1 MPNLAV
7 RGLCN
12 EYQGSGR
19 KYPEHPLVRSV
30 LNVSSHVGEAGKA
43 TSPRDTARGSPGPSG
58 AACGCAMAGCREGME
73 PLASGVHPPQP
84 GRTRGCPGLYLWSAG
99 SGGQSSRGS
108 SSTSPGR
115 SAVTSRPRVRLQPVS
130 NYSRSRALCHH
141 TTPHHTGP
149 SAAVAPRSS
158 GASPGTS
165 RLRQHLSPRPLPC
178 LQFCITAHAL
188 SNTCEQVRKPGHS
201 SYHSCRDAGSIGI
214 SWTFQQRD
222 NGTILQAPEAQWGL
236 SLFPQAPITPLTW
249 LISTPSSSCLQNEDG
264 DPAHEQYVAIPA
276 CQLLPDPHG
285 GGVMEGDRPEQ
296 MLEAQTSWARCWRVP
311 RNSLAGSPGASP
323 VPSPQS
329 QSQTQE
335 LSWGKTALR

>member
-19 KYPEHPLVRSV
+19 RYPEHPLVRSV
-30 LNVSSHVGEAGKA
+30 LNVSSHVGEAEKA
-43 TSPRDTARGSPGPSG
+43 TSPQGHRPGQPRPQCRSLRLFHGWMQGGDG
-58 AACGCAMAGCREGME
+58 AFGLE
-73 PLASGVHPPQP
+73 VHPPQP
-84 GRTRGCPGLYLWSAG
+84 GRTRGCPGLYLRSAG
-99 SGGQSSRGS
+99 TGGQSSRGS
-108 SSTSPGR
+108 SSTAPGR
-115 SAVTSRPRVRLQPVS
+115 SAVTSRPRLRLQPVS
-130 NYSRSRALCHH
+130 NYSRSRAPCHH
-141 TTPHHTGP
+141 TTPQHAGP
-149 SAAVAPRSS
+149 VLPCLPGCS

-165 RLRQHLSPRPLPC
+165 RLRQHLSPRPLPY
-178 LQFCITAHAL
+178 LQFCITAHPL

-214 SWTFQQRD
+214 SWSFQQRD
-222 NGTILQAPEAQWGL
+222 NGTIPRGTVGSFLAPP
-236 SLFPQAPITPLTW
+236 STHHPLTW
-249 LISTPSSSCLQNEDG
+249 LISTLSSSCLQNEDG

-276 CQLLPDPHG
+276 CQLLPAPHQ
-285 GGVMEGDRPEQ
+285 GGVIEGDSR
-296 MLEAQTSWARCWRVP
+296 SRCWKHRPAGHDAGVHP
-311 RNSLAGSPGASP
+311 GLCWLAALEPGHSP